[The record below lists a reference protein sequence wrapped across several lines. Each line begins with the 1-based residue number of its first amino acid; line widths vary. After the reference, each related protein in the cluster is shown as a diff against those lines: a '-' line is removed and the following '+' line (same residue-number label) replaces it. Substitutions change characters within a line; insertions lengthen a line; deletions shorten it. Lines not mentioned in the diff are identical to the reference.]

1 MAKNEVNA
9 NSDAEALGLMFRS
22 VETGGTG
29 MPLALMRI
37 LAELAYEG
45 RCEEAWESVENSYR
59 KTVGVLKTNGFYT
72 TDLTK
77 FHLGHDDPLS
87 EQMLTHHLSKMLDG
101 CRTTVTKSEWLEAIR
116 ASAHICEAYQGE
128 FKLKDALLLMILSHL
143 IGRVQASKAETVVK
157 EVVKSVDPNEEL
169 LCKIDALT
177 RKLQEKDKAIAAAEA
192 ASKRELKRVQSQ
204 LDDALEE
211 CDRLQSLIKETD
223 EADDLE
229 DVECAVPLPDKGVC
243 MVGGHPDLV
252 SKVRKLYPKWKY
264 VPVGA
269 YPDSY
274 GGCEIIIVAI
284 QSIPHKQ
291 YWHVKYNAGKS
302 QRLLCTHKSGLA
314 SFLNEARALYN
325 K

>member
-1 MAKNEVNA
+1 MAKNEVNE

-22 VETGGTG
+22 AETGGTG

-45 RCEEAWESVENSYR
+45 RCEEAWESVEKSYR
-59 KTVGVLKTNGFYT
+59 KTVSVLKTNGFYT
-72 TDLTK
+72 TDLSK
-77 FHLGHDDPLS
+77 FHLGHDDQLS
-87 EQMLTHHLSKMLDG
+87 EQMLTHHLGKMLDG
-101 CRTTVTKSEWLEAIR
+101 YRTTVTKSEWLAAIR
-116 ASAHICEAYQGE
+116 ASAHICEAYRGE

-192 ASKRELKRVQSQ
+192 ASKRELKMVQSQ

-211 CDRLQSLIKETD
+211 CDRLQSLIEEPD

-229 DVECAVPLPDKGVC
+229 DVECAVSLPDKGVC

-274 GGCEIIIVAI
+274 GGCEIIIVAT

-291 YWHVKYNAGKS
+291 YWHVKYNASKS

>member
-9 NSDAEALGLMFRS
+9 HSNAEAPRFVFRS
-22 VETGGTG
+22 VEIGDIDT
-29 MPLALMRI
+29 PQALMRI
-37 LAELAYEG
+37 IAELSCES
-45 RCEEAWESVENSYR
+45 RCEEAWESVEKSYR

-72 TDLTK
+72 TDLAK
-77 FHLGHDDPLS
+77 FHLGHDDPMS
-87 EQMLTHHLSKMLDG
+87 EQMLTHHLGKMLDG
-101 CRTTVTKSEWLEAIR
+101 YRTTVTKSEWLEAIR

-169 LCKIDALT
+169 LCKIEALT

-192 ASKRELKRVQSQ
+192 ESKRELKRLQSQ

-211 CDRLQSLIKETD
+211 CDRLQSLIKEPD

-229 DVECAVPLPDKGVC
+229 DVECAVPLPDRGVC

-274 GGCEIIIVAI
+274 GGCEVIIVAT

-291 YWHVKYNAGKS
+291 YWHVKYNASKS

-314 SFLNEARALYN
+314 SFINEARALYN